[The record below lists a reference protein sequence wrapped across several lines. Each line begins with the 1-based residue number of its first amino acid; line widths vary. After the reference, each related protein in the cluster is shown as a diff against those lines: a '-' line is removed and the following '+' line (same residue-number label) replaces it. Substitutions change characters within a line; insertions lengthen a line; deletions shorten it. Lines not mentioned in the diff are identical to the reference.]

1 MSFQAFSVARFR
13 LVLILASFLL
23 IGVVQS
29 RGQSTSQGTR
39 TRPDPIQKELQRR
52 FESDAIERALAGS
65 PRGRAEA
72 DWRAVLLQIRQDFL
86 RIQIINDKI
95 QKSNLPAG
103 ALDLELTAK
112 STAEIVRCAQRL
124 KINLA
129 LPKGEPA
136 ANSPL
141 RKTDLNAA
149 ELRASLSV
157 LDNVINAFV
166 ANPVFERSGVVDAKL
181 SVQAARDLEQIIL
194 VSKQLKRSSEKLR
207 RAKAAWRSE
216 SLKRPRGAVAQLFGV
231 R

>member
-1 MSFQAFSVARFR
+1 MPFQVFSAVRFR
-13 LVLILASFLL
+13 PFLVFALLSLIA
-23 IGVVQS
+23 VVPTH
-29 RGQSTSQGTR
+29 GQSTSQGTR

-65 PRGRAEA
+65 PRRRAESE
-72 DWRAVLLQIRQDFL
+72 WRAVLFQIRQDFL
-86 RIQIINDKI
+86 RIQIINDGI

-129 LPKGEPA
+129 FPEGEPA
-136 ANSPL
+136 ANSPR
-141 RKTDLNAA
+141 RKTNLNLE
-149 ELRASLSV
+149 ELRTSLAV
-157 LDNVINAFV
+157 LDKVINAFV

-181 SVQAARDLEQIIL
+181 SVQASHDLEQIIL

-207 RAKAAWRSE
+207 RAKAA
-216 SLKRPRGAVAQLFGV
+216 
-231 R
+231 